1 MPWRGTQI
9 MLLTL
14 MTLFLASCIAVAI
27 GFVAPL
33 QGLGI
38 ALTPL
43 SAGFAAMICFIGFVV
58 TRYAAV
64 QFRDEQDSDKFW
76 RRLVSTIAAILVT
89 AIADHFLLFWLGWV
103 AVSLTLHRLL
113 VFYPERPRALLAAH
127 KKFIFARIAETL
139 LGVTLLSLYLV
150 YDVQAISE
158 LTEIT
163 DHGVSNW
170 LALLL
175 VTVAAMKCA
184 QLPVHGWLLQVV
196 EAPTPVSALLHAG
209 IINLGGYLL
218 LQFSP
223 ILTPAEGARWLLAV
237 VAGLSML
244 VAASVTMTRISV
256 KVRLAWSTV
265 AQMALML
272 VEISLGFYALAALHL
287 LAHSCYKAY
296 SFLSAGSVVEQGERQ
311 QFAHLTLPRVRA
323 LLIGGLLALALVV
336 LAAWL
341 FGAQL
346 YFAPWLAV
354 GMALALWLASEI
366 DYFGRR
372 HSLRTAAIAAFWL
385 GLYVAGAWLFKLLLP
400 TPSAGQYLLGIDLWV
415 CGVLLGIAAV
425 YLWLLY
431 RPRRAL
437 GHRLFIA
444 LNAGL
449 YLDEWATRFSL
460 RVWPLRLPA
469 SGPAPV
475 SASENVSTKGD
486 KA

>member
-9 MLLTL
+9 VLVTL
-14 MTLFLASCIAVAI
+14 MTLFLASCIAVATSAI
-27 GFVAPL
+27 API

-64 QFRDEQDSDKFW
+64 QFRDEQDSSKFW
-76 RRLVSTIAAILVT
+76 RRLVSTIGAILLT

-113 VFYPERPRALLAAH
+113 VFYPERPRAMLAAH

-139 LGVTLLSLYLV
+139 LGATLLSLYWV

-158 LTEIT
+158 LAQIT

-223 ILTPAEGARWLLAV
+223 LLTPAEGARWLLAI

-311 QFAHLTLPRVRA
+311 QFAELTLPRVRA
-323 LLIGGLLALALVV
+323 LLIGGVLAFVLVM

-341 FGAQL
+341 FIAQL

-354 GMALALWLASEI
+354 GMALALWLASEV
-366 DYFGRR
+366 DYFGKR
-372 HSLRTAAIAAFWL
+372 HSLRTALIASFWL

-400 TPSAGQYLLGIDLWV
+400 TPTAGQYLLGIDLWV
-415 CGVLLGIAAV
+415 CAVLLGIAAV

-460 RVWPLRLPA
+460 RVWPLRLP
-469 SGPAPV
+469 
-475 SASENVSTKGD
+475 SATTVNKGD
-486 KA
+486 QA

>member
-1 MPWRGTQI
+1 MPWRGTQLVLVVF
-9 MLLTL
+9 MG
-14 MTLFLASCIAVAI
+14 LFLASCIAVAS
-27 GFVAPL
+27 GLSAPIYAL
-33 QGLGI
+33 GLG
-38 ALTPL
+38 LTPL
-43 SAGFAAMICFIGFVV
+43 SAGFAAMICFIGFIVA
-58 TRYAAV
+58 RYAAL
-64 QFRDEQDSDKFW
+64 QFRDESDSGKFW
-76 RRLVSTIAAILVT
+76 RRLVATIAAILLT
-89 AIADHFLLFWLGWV
+89 AIADHFLVFWLGWV
-103 AVSLTLHRLL
+103 SVSLTLHRLL
-113 VFYPERPRALLAAH
+113 VFYPERPRAMLAAH
-127 KKFIFARIAETL
+127 KKFIFARIAESLLAITL
-139 LGVTLLSLYLV
+139 VSLYLTH
-150 YDVQAISE
+150 DIQAISE
-158 LTEIT
+158 LPRIT
-163 DHGVSNW
+163 DPSVGNW
-170 LALLL
+170 LAFLL

-223 ILTPAEGARWLLAV
+223 LLTPAEGARWLLAI

-296 SFLSAGSVVEQGERQ
+296 SFLSAGSVVEQSERQ
-311 QFAHLTLPRVRA
+311 QFAQLKLPKFRN
-323 LLIGGLLALALVV
+323 LLLASMFALVLV
-336 LAAWL
+336 IAAAGL
-341 FGAQL
+341 VGAQL

-372 HSLRTAAIAAFWL
+372 HGLRTAMIAAFWL
-385 GLYVAGAWLFKLLLP
+385 GLYVAGAWLFTALLP
-400 TPSAGQYLLGIDLWV
+400 APYSGHYLLGVDLWV
-415 CGVLLGIAAV
+415 CLVLLGIAAV

-460 RVWPLRLPA
+460 RLWPLRLP
-469 SGPAPV
+469 SPTGDT
-475 SASENVSTKGD
+475 SKGD
-486 KA
+486 RA